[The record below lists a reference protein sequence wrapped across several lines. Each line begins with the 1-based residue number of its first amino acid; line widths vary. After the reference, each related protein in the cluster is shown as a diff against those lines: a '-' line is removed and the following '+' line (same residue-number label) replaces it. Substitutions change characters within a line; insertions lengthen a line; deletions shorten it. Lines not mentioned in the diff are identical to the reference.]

1 MAHRGPRCD
10 AKRLKLLL
18 QDGLPAEQQN
28 EVVDHLDLCE
38 DCQRAL
44 EGLAADEG
52 WWTGLQQLKR
62 CGLPGGTKIP
72 KAGPESQLG
81 ADFARETGLQRE
93 GQVASGR
100 ALLMPQRA
108 LIDYAI
114 RWLER
119 QRG

>member
-1 MAHRGPRCD
+1 M
-10 AKRLKLLL
+10 LI
-18 QDGLPAEQQN
+18 
-28 EVVDHLDLCE
+28 
-38 DCQRAL
+38 
-44 EGLAADEG
+44 EGVRQWVAFDDID
-52 WWTGLQQLKR
+52 WDD
-62 CGLPGGTKIP
+62 
-72 KAGPESQLG
+72 SDFVQLG